1 MTSMKEFDRVIAAL
15 SSTNLKP
22 DQRVIAQKG
31 IEVLSMLLEKNL
43 AYGSSAFNPISVFA
57 RGLDPL
63 AQIHVRMDDKL
74 ARLAMGHEISDESFA
89 DTIFDLAGYCILELV
104 ARERH
109 AKEGPGGAAS

>member
-1 MTSMKEFDRVIAAL
+1 MTSDTAPIRRALAGDNGKDQQDIA
-15 SSTNLKP
+15 
-22 DQRVIAQKG
+22 IKG
-31 IEVLSMLLEKNL
+31 TQVVAMLLEKNL
-43 AYGSSAFNPISVFA
+43 AYGSSAFKPISVFA

-74 ARLAMGHEISDESFA
+74 ARLAMGHEVSDESFA

-109 AKEGPGGAAS
+109 ANGEN